1 MSIIS
6 NLIQIFVILLFLLII
21 YLLACLVII
30 LIFAKLP
37 RNNVYEKPDWGLIKE
52 ERVPTINGK
61 SLECWVVSPE
71 VIKKKYPAI
80 VLIHGWGRNRG
91 RMVSRARIYA
101 QKGFTTI
108 LFSARDHGES
118 SKERFGMSIIKFSED
133 LDAVV
138 NWWGKPVII
147 CGHSIAGGATLLVGS
162 RNPLVK
168 AIIAESPPI
177 SFPHDFRHVYRPAL
191 RRLTSV
197 FIPGITLVVLTIFRR
212 FHNND
217 YSPIEVANRITVPT
231 LIIIGKKDAIFPY
244 RSAELLKSKVPN
256 CQLWFPEDGTHY
268 NLEDLPDY
276 GSRTFTF
283 LQDNGVL

>member
-1 MSIIS
+1 MSIIN
-6 NLIQIFVILLFLLII
+6 NLVQILVLLSFLLIL

-37 RNNVYEKPDWGLIKE
+37 RNNVDEKPDWGVIKE

-71 VIKKKYPAI
+71 VKKENHPAI

-101 QKGFTTI
+101 QNGFTTI
-108 LFSARDHGES
+108 LFSVRDHGGS

-133 LDAVV
+133 LDACI

-147 CGHSIAGGATLLVGS
+147 CGHSIGGGATLLVGS
-162 RNPLVK
+162 RNPLVR
-168 AIIAESPPI
+168 AIIAEAPPI
-177 SFPHDFRHVYRPAL
+177 SFPHDFKFVYRPGL
-191 RRLTSV
+191 RGLTGL
-197 FIPGITLVVLTIFRR
+197 FIPGITVVVLGIFRR

-217 YSPIEVANRITVPT
+217 YSPIEAANRITIPT
-231 LIIIGKKDAIFPY
+231 LIIMGKKDDIFPY
-244 RSAELLKSKVPN
+244 NFAVMCYFKCSSIIRF
-256 CQLWFPEDGTHY
+256 CD
-268 NLEDLPDY
+268 
-276 GSRTFTF
+276 
-283 LQDNGVL
+283 